1 MRATTCWTPKVSRAT
16 RALMMLELSPLLTA
30 ANAPA
35 ESIPA
40 SSSVCRSKPRP
51 VTWRPAKSGPSRRK
65 ASGSWSITATLCPIS
80 SSRRAMAEP
89 TRPHPI
95 TTTCTTSSRRVRG
108 AGRRPPA
115 LSPGAKLHPAAA
127 ADRLRRPVFLRREG
141 CAGQRRHRV
150 SQRPYDRRVPTLS
163 DLGQLP
169 KRLVLGRPVRS
180 DRAGESLLPKR
191 LALPIFASDALS
203 SVAYATQEILIVLT
217 LGGVAYLYLAPWL
230 AAGVVVLL
238 TTVVLSYRQG
248 GPAYPSGGGGYE
260 GAMKNHGQFAALVV
274 ASALLTDY
282 VLTVA
287 VSVSSG
293 TDNIISAFPS
303 LNQHR
308 VLIAVGLVALLAA
321 ANLRGLRES
330 GKTFAVP
337 TYLFAAGIM
346 IMIVTGLV
354 RQFFGTPV
362 VAESAG
368 YGIVPDP
375 GHTNLTGLALIFFA
389 LRAFASGTTALT
401 GIEAV
406 ANGVPAFKPPKSR
419 NAAITLTLLGG
430 LAATMF
436 AGVTA
441 MALLAHVKYVD
452 PLRACDLQG
461 FANCDTAPQ
470 RTVIA
475 QLAAATFGGDR
486 SIGFFYIQAATAL
499 VLILAA
505 NTAFN
510 GFPLLGSVLAQDRFL
525 PRQLHTRGDKL
536 VYSNGILL
544 LAGFAC
550 LLIFAFD
557 ADVTRLIQ
565 LYIIGVFTSFSI
577 GQWGM
582 VRHWHRELRTERDP
596 QARSRI
602 HRSQVIN
609 TVGGSLTRVVLVII
623 VITKFAHGAWLVLLA
638 MPLLFGLMK
647 AINRHYRNVAT
658 QLVPDTDA
666 RTLPSKV
673 HAIVLAS
680 KVHKPTLRALAF
692 ARATRPDAL
701 TALTVNVDDAETRAL
716 QADWERYDIPVPLT
730 VLESPYR
737 EITRPVLDYVKS
749 IRRASPRE
757 LVVVFVPQYVVG
769 HWWENVLHNQSALR
783 LRARLQFQ
791 PGVMITT
798 VPWQLESSIGR
809 DEGDGRQGPAPGD
822 LRRGLTD
829 DQIDSVPYG

>member
-1 MRATTCWTPKVSRAT
+1 V
-16 RALMMLELSPLLTA
+16 
-30 ANAPA
+30 
-35 ESIPA
+35 
-40 SSSVCRSKPRP
+40 
-51 VTWRPAKSGPSRRK
+51 
-65 ASGSWSITATLCPIS
+65 
-80 SSRRAMAEP
+80 
-89 TRPHPI
+89 
-95 TTTCTTSSRRVRG
+95 
-108 AGRRPPA
+108 
-115 LSPGAKLHPAAA
+115 
-127 ADRLRRPVFLRREG
+127 
-141 CAGQRRHRV
+141 
-150 SQRPYDRRVPTLS
+150 S

-203 SVAYATQEILIVLT
+203 SVAYATQEILIILT
-217 LGGVAYLYLAPWL
+217 LGGVAYLYLTPWL

-238 TTVVLSYRQG
+238 ITVVLSYRQVVH
-248 GPAYPSGGGGYE
+248 AYPSGGGDYE
-260 GAMKNHGQFAALVV
+260 VAMKNHGQFAALVV

-337 TYLFAAGIM
+337 TYLFAAGIL
-346 IMIVTGLV
+346 IMIGTGLL
-354 RQFFGTPV
+354 REFFGTPI
-362 VAESAG
+362 VAESAH
-368 YGIVPDP
+368 YGITPDP
-375 GHTNLTGLALIFFA
+375 AHANVSGLALVFFA

-419 NAAITLTLLGG
+419 NAAVTLTLLGG

-441 MALLAHVKYVD
+441 LALLAQVKYVD

-461 FANCDTAPQ
+461 FANCATAPQ

-475 QLAAATFGGDR
+475 QLAAATFGGET
-486 SIGFFYIQAATAL
+486 SVGFFYIQAATAL

-544 LAGFAC
+544 LAGFAA
-550 LLIFAFD
+550 LLIVAFD

-582 VRHWHRELRTERDP
+582 VRHWHRELGIERDP
-596 QARSRI
+596 QVRRQI
-602 HRSQVIN
+602 RRSQVIN
-609 TVGGSLTRVVLVII
+609 AIGGSLTSIVLVII
-623 VITKFAHGAWLVLLA
+623 ILTKFTHGAWLVLLA

-647 AINRHYRNVAT
+647 AINRHYSNVAA

-666 RTLPSKV
+666 RMLPSKV
-673 HAIVLAS
+673 HAIVLVS
-680 KVHKPTLRALAF
+680 KIHKPTLRALAF
-692 ARATRPDAL
+692 ARATRPDVL
-701 TALTVNVDDAETRAL
+701 TALTVNVDDAETRSL
-716 QADWERYDIPVPLT
+716 QADWERYDLPVPLT

-737 EITRPVLDYVKS
+737 EITRPVVDYVKD
-749 IRRASPRE
+749 IRRESPRE
-757 LVVVFVPQYVVG
+757 IVVVFVPQYVVG

-798 VPWQLESSIGR
+798 VPWQLESSVGR
-809 DEGDGRQGPAPGD
+809 DDGGRRGRGPAPGD

-829 DQIDSVPYG
+829 DAADVTPYG

>member
-1 MRATTCWTPKVSRAT
+1 V
-16 RALMMLELSPLLTA
+16 
-30 ANAPA
+30 
-35 ESIPA
+35 
-40 SSSVCRSKPRP
+40 
-51 VTWRPAKSGPSRRK
+51 PS
-65 ASGSWSITATLCPIS
+65 
-80 SSRRAMAEP
+80 
-89 TRPHPI
+89 
-95 TTTCTTSSRRVRG
+95 
-108 AGRRPPA
+108 
-115 LSPGAKLHPAAA
+115 
-127 ADRLRRPVFLRREG
+127 
-141 CAGQRRHRV
+141 
-150 SQRPYDRRVPTLS
+150 LS

-180 DRAGESLLPKR
+180 DRMGESLLPKR

-203 SVAYATQEILIVLT
+203 SVAYATQEILIILT
-217 LGGVAYLYLAPWL
+217 LGGLSYLYLAPWL

-238 TTVVLSYRQG
+238 ITVVLSYRQVVH
-248 GPAYPSGGGGYE
+248 AYPSGGGDYE
-260 GAMKNHGQFAALVV
+260 VAMKNHGQFAALVV
-274 ASALLTDY
+274 ASALLVDY

-293 TDNIISAFPS
+293 TDNIISAFPT
-303 LNQHR
+303 LDRHR
-308 VLIAVGLVALLAA
+308 VLIAVGLVAVLAA

-337 TYLFAAGIM
+337 TYLFATGIM
-346 IMIVTGLV
+346 VMIGTGLI
-354 RQFFGTPV
+354 RQFLGTPI
-362 VAESAG
+362 VAESAH
-368 YGIVPDP
+368 YGITPDP
-375 GHTNLTGLALIFFA
+375 AHTNLTGLALLFFA

-430 LAATMF
+430 IAATMF

-441 MALLAHVKYVD
+441 LALFAHVRYVD
-452 PLRACDLQG
+452 PLHACDLQG
-461 FANCDTAPQ
+461 FPNCETAPQ

-499 VLILAA
+499 VLVLAA

-550 LLIFAFD
+550 LLIVAFD

-582 VRHWHRELRTERDP
+582 VRHWNREMRIQRDP
-596 QARSRI
+596 QVRRQMR
-602 HRSQVIN
+602 RSQIIN
-609 TVGGSLTRVVLVII
+609 TIGGSLTSIVLVII
-623 VITKFAHGAWLVLLA
+623 VITKFTHGAYLVIVA
-638 MPLLFGLMK
+638 MPILFVLMK
-647 AINRHYRNVAT
+647 AINRHYSNVAQ

-666 RTLPSKV
+666 RMLPSKV
-673 HAIVLAS
+673 HAIVLVS

-692 ARATRPDAL
+692 ARATRPDHL
-701 TALTVNVDDAETRAL
+701 TALTVNVDDAETRGL
-716 QADWERYDIPVPLT
+716 QTDWERYDLPVPLT

-737 EITRPVLDYVKS
+737 EITRPVVDYVKD
-749 IRRASPRE
+749 IRRESPRE
-757 LVVVFVPQYVVG
+757 IVVVFVPQYVVG

-798 VPWQLESSIGR
+798 VPWQLESSVGR
-809 DEGDGRQGPAPGD
+809 DVDGGDGPRPGD
-822 LRRGLTD
+822 LRRGVTD
-829 DQIDSVPYG
+829 DQLDATPYG